1 VIFSLQEKRNTTMQH
16 QQNVNNFTYLHK
28 LIIYFIFKLFK
39 NKLINIIMNLENMD
53 IILQENISLKDKI
66 ILLEDE
72 NNKLSEKLKKYTS
85 PDRNKKY
92 YANHKD
98 EIKQKI
104 KEYNIQN
111 NIIVSSE
118 KRKEYNKRA
127 YLKRKE
133 KNNDK

>member
-1 VIFSLQEKRNTTMQH
+1 
-16 QQNVNNFTYLHK
+16 
-28 LIIYFIFKLFK
+28 
-39 NKLINIIMNLENMD
+39 MNLENID
-53 IILQENISLKDKI
+53 IILEENISLKEKI
-66 ILLEDE
+66 TLLEDE
-72 NNKLSEKLKKYTS
+72 NNKLNDKLKKYTS

-111 NIIVSSE
+111 NIMVSSE

-133 KNNDK
+133 KNKEEIN

>member
-1 VIFSLQEKRNTTMQH
+1 
-16 QQNVNNFTYLHK
+16 
-28 LIIYFIFKLFK
+28 
-39 NKLINIIMNLENMD
+39 MNLENMD

>member
-1 VIFSLQEKRNTTMQH
+1 MDL
-16 QQNVNNFTYLHK
+16 VNE
-28 LIIYFIFKLFK
+28 
-39 NKLINIIMNLENMD
+39 NIILKEKIKSLEN
-53 IILQENISLKDKI
+53 E
-66 ILLEDE
+66 
-72 NNKLSEKLKKYTS
+72 LSIVTEKLKKYTS

-98 EIKQKI
+98 EIKHKI

-111 NIIVSSE
+111 NIMVSSE

-133 KNNDK
+133 KNKEEIN

>member
-1 VIFSLQEKRNTTMQH
+1 
-16 QQNVNNFTYLHK
+16 
-28 LIIYFIFKLFK
+28 
-39 NKLINIIMNLENMD
+39 MD

>member
-1 VIFSLQEKRNTTMQH
+1 MDLVNENINLKEKI
-16 QQNVNNFTYLHK
+16 K
-28 LIIYFIFKLFK
+28 S
-39 NKLINIIMNLENMD
+39 LENE
-53 IILQENISLKDKI
+53 LNIVT
-66 ILLEDE
+66 
-72 NNKLSEKLKKYTS
+72 EKLKKYTS

-111 NIIVSSE
+111 NIVIPSE